1 MANLIKGDYGYKIFL
16 EVQENETGFNLNEAD
31 ITFKAIG
38 INTKTEYTGDAEHEE
53 ENTFSYTIQEGDFE
67 VRDIYSLRLIFE
79 IEGVKLTGEFG
90 NLNVKQ

>member
-16 EVQENETGFNLNEAD
+16 EVQENETGFELSEAD

-38 INTKTEYTGDAEHEE
+38 INTGTIYEGQAEYEE
-53 ENTFSYTIQEGDFE
+53 TDVFSYTIQEGDFE
-67 VRDIYSLRLIFE
+67 VRDIYTLRLIFE